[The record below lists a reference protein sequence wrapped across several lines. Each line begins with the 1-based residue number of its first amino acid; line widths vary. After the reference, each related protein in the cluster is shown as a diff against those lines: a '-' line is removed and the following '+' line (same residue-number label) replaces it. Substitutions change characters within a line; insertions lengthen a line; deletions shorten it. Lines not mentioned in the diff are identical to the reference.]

1 LQKRKKHYL
10 KKTEGGG
17 ETYTS
22 RRPISPSIFFLLFFP
37 GIQILHRTCPLLKV
51 YSSQEKMLH
60 KQYILFHVMGTLR
73 PLLLQQDS
81 QRRERSRSSV
91 SKHVIWMVFWTSLLT
106 SLSSSFLHM
115 LTERKNPGPTDGHE
129 AEDQGTN
136 KDVPTTQETNE
147 TKRKPGHAQDELR
160 GGNTRGK
167 PEKTEEERTAGHHTF
182 IIGFMP
188 SSRPSKLPAPSIYNC
203 MGTVRRLF

>member
-1 LQKRKKHYL
+1 
-10 KKTEGGG
+10 
-17 ETYTS
+17 
-22 RRPISPSIFFLLFFP
+22 
-37 GIQILHRTCPLLKV
+37 
-51 YSSQEKMLH
+51 MLH

-106 SLSSSFLHM
+106 SLASSFLHM

-136 KDVPTTQETNE
+136 KDQPHRKRMKQRENQDMHRTNWEEGIPEESQKKQRRREQPATT
-147 TKRKPGHAQDELR
+147 PSSSASCLR
-160 GGNTRGK
+160 
-167 PEKTEEERTAGHHTF
+167 PDQVSSPPHQF
-182 IIGFMP
+182 IIAWVLHEGYFNYIRTVHSMRERFTHACLCLAGSLVWTSDQAGP
-188 SSRPSKLPAPSIYNC
+188 AGSSPTHMAS
-203 MGTVRRLF
+203 